1 MKIKS
6 PFKILTLTIASSCLI
21 AAAVPVVS
29 SASSIPYAAVQ
40 TAETAAA
47 PVQITS
53 AVNAQSVILTSK
65 LVEEKTDQYTA
76 KLQIPVISGMLDEH
90 YQDQLN
96 DILERHA
103 MEDFD
108 VLKKQAIEAAADA
121 KANDYTFNPYE
132 LIIDYKLK
140 STGSSTDGGLLSLMV
155 QTYTY
160 TGGAHG
166 GTRVDTYN
174 VVNDKDASLLTL
186 EKLLGSNYKE
196 LANAAVKQAITA
208 EPDRFFSSETL
219 QFEGIG
225 DSQSFFM
232 DKGQAVLVFQQYE
245 IAPYAAGIIEIKV
258 PAKEEAATVT
268 VRVVRQDKDV
278 VDGPAYHMTGQN
290 IRLVPLREVAEK
302 LGYTVRWSNKSASAD
317 IIQGAAWTS
326 ITPGKNQYTYNK
338 MAPIELSVAPQM
350 IGGVTYVPEAFFNE
364 ILKLDVMV
372 EEGTEAL
379 LISKS

>member
-6 PFKILTLTIASSCLI
+6 PFKMLTLTIAGSCLI
-21 AAAVPVVS
+21 AAVVPAV
-29 SASSIPYAAVQ
+29 SAASAIPTAVVQ
-40 TAETAAA
+40 TAETTA
-47 PVQITS
+47 VS
-53 AVNAQSVILTSK
+53 AQLISAINTEAVTLTTK

-76 KLQIPVISGMLDEH
+76 KLQIPVINRMLDEH

-108 VLKKQAIEAAADA
+108 VIKKEAIEAAADA

-132 LIIDYKLK
+132 LIMDYELK
-140 STGSSTDGGLLSLMV
+140 STGSTADGGLLSLMV

-174 VVNDKDASLLTL
+174 VVNEKEASLLTL

-196 LANAAVKQAITA
+196 LANAAVKQAIAA
-208 EPDRFFSSETL
+208 EPERFFSNEDL
-219 QFEGIG
+219 QFEGIRE
-225 DSQSFFM
+225 DQSFFM

-258 PAKEEAATVT
+258 PAKEEAAS
-268 VRVVRQDKDV
+268 VRVVRQDKDLI
-278 VDGPAYHMTGQN
+278 DGPAYHMTEQN
-290 IRLVPLREVAEK
+290 IRVVPLREVAEK
-302 LGYTVRWSNKSASAD
+302 LGYTVNWSNKTASAE

-326 ITPGKNQYTYNK
+326 ITPGKDYYTYNK
-338 MAPIELSVAPQM
+338 MAPIKLGTAPQM

-364 ILKLDVMV
+364 ILKLAVTV

-379 LISKS
+379 IISKS